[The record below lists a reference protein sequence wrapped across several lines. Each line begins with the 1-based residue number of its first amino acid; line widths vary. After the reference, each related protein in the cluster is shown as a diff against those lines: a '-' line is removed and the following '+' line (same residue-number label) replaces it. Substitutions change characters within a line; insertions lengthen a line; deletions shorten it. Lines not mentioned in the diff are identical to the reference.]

1 MSITSVGAPI
11 SGLNNYSVSL
21 PPSSQGGATA
31 VAHVTES
38 SQVHL
43 SPEAKQLNA
52 QAMSPSTM
60 PNSNSTVAP
69 VKESSSW
76 FDDALD
82 SILPDDPDDSAG
94 TEDDCSCTVGKY
106 LKAAASIGSVIALF
120 A

>member
-1 MSITSVGAPI
+1 MTITSVGAPV

-43 SPEAKQLNA
+43 SPEAQQLNA
-52 QAMSPSTM
+52 QAISPAAV
-60 PNSNSTVAP
+60 SNSLSTEAP
-69 VKESSSW
+69 EKESSSW

-82 SILPDDPDDSAG
+82 SILPDDDAESTA